1 MSSIPPPPPL
11 SPPPGYVPYGGV
23 DAAGGRFQNIGGLA
37 KALVILTAIGAALS
51 LASVGLQFNLSDKA
65 DGSLSVFEDALGPF
79 VLVGLLAA
87 AVGIAALVVQIL
99 WTYRMASNLKTLRR
113 EGQSFRPGATIAI
126 NILGGCTLGI
136 LPFFMWREL
145 WKGSAPESR
154 AGDPN
159 WKQNSVASILTVWL
173 VAQLAAVGTGLT
185 IGAGSAFGNFGTTTS
200 NADDLA
206 AQLSDQ
212 IGATVI
218 AGLLSIAV
226 TVIFIV
232 FIRQLTERHMKSTGE
247 SGL

>member
-11 SPPPGYVPYGGV
+11 SPPPGYVPYGGIG
-23 DAAGGRFQNIGGLA
+23 AAGGRFQNIGGLA

-65 DGSLSVFEDALGPF
+65 EGSLSVFEDALGPF
-79 VLVGLLAA
+79 VLVSLLAA

-113 EGQSFRPGATIAI
+113 EGQSFGPGATIAI

-145 WKGSAPESR
+145 WKGSAPEAP

-159 WKQNSVASILTVWL
+159 WKQQSVASILTVWL

-185 IGAGSAFGNFGTTTS
+185 IGAGSAFGNFGTGNT
-200 NADDLA
+200 DDLA
-206 AQLSDQ
+206 AQLRDQ

-218 AGLLSIAV
+218 AGLLSTAV
-226 TVIFIV
+226 TVIFVI
-232 FIRQLTERHMKSTGE
+232 FIRQLTDRHMQSTGE